1 MTLLDLNYAAA
12 IFLYIL
18 GLYCIVTKRNMI
30 KLVIGFEILF
40 HAVIYTL
47 VLIATQAGLLGTG
60 QVVVALSIVID
71 AVIVALALALII
83 NAFKHYKTLDV
94 TKLRRLRG

>member
-1 MTLLDLNYAAA
+1 VTLLDLNYAAA

-40 HAVIYTL
+40 HAVVYTL
-47 VLIATQAGLLGTG
+47 VLIVAQAGLLGTG

>member
-1 MTLLDLNYAAA
+1 MTVLDLNYAAA
-12 IFLYIL
+12 AFLYVL
-18 GLYCIVTKRNMI
+18 GLYCIVTKRNMV
-30 KLVIGFEILF
+30 KLLIGFEILF
-40 HAVIYTL
+40 HAVVYTL
-47 VLIATQAGLLGTG
+47 VLISAQAGLLVTG
-60 QVVVALSIVID
+60 QVVIALSIVID